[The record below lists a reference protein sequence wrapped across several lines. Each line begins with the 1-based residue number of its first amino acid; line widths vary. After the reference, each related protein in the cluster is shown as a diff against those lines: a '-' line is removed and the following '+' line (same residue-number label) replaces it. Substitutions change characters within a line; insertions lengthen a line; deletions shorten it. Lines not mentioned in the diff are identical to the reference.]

1 MLECILPFF
10 WPGFSLNMG
19 KWALR
24 RLLTNYCWINP
35 SVQLILGVEV
45 TESKVECHISLSL
58 HIPAASAEGLPS
70 FYCVFY
76 TFKKSFQ

>member
-1 MLECILPFF
+1 MHSACLLVWVLLDNPE
-10 WPGFSLNMG
+10 MG

-58 HIPAASAEGLPS
+58 HIPAASAEGLP

-76 TFKKSFQ
+76 TF